1 MHVTLSADVV
11 ALTMNPEAIARRGKH
26 LEHFTIAL
34 MVVPVIANEGG
45 KGNERQ
51 DVLRLAWMNLKV
63 GN

>member
-1 MHVTLSADVV
+1 
-11 ALTMNPEAIARRGKH
+11 MNRQAIARRGKH

-34 MVVPVIANEGG
+34 MVVPLIANEGG
-45 KGNERQ
+45 RGNERQ